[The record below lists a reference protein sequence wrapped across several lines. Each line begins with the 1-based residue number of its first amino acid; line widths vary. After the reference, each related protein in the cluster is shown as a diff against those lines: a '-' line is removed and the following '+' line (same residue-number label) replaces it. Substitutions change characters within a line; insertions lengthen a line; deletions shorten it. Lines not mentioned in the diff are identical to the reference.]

1 MHPAWGHIRAM
12 AEDPDGALD
21 GRIEVARHSG
31 VPAAALERYESPPR
45 REPLHRSRRPARSRA
60 RRRRRGRDRPRLL
73 ARLRDARPRAFA
85 RRPPRAGERPARL
98 RRPPARPDLA
108 LLRHGHT
115 PDPVAEFI
123 ASLDV
128 VDELDIRL
136 CLPGHGRTFR
146 DVGAKIAAYRKEVDA
161 QLGTV
166 RDALRD
172 GEKTPFG
179 VVEAMLG
186 EGNTSGPAAAWA
198 LQLSLA
204 YLDHLETLGE
214 AERAPGTDPVLW
226 RSTG

>member
-1 MHPAWGHIRAM
+1 MLSTTGSRSPVTAASRPRSSSAT
-12 AEDPDGALD
+12 
-21 GRIEVARHSG
+21 R
-31 VPAAALERYESPPR
+31 PAAAPAPTSIASSRRTASSPTASRSPPTSASSA
-45 REPLHRSRRPARSRA
+45 PTRRPATRPSHVVLHEPESGLLVSGDHLL
-60 RRRRRGRDRPRLL
+60 GRISLFYD
-73 ARLRDARPRAFA
+73 
-85 RRPPRAGERPARL
+85 
-98 RRPPARPDLA
+98 
-108 LLRHGHT
+108 HGHT

-204 YLDHLETLGE
+204 YLDHLEALGE
-214 AERAPGTDPVLW
+214 AERTPGTDPVLW